1 MAAIQTAANSPA
13 AQWPRRRAANG
24 APQTAAKTGSQAG
37 RVSLSAA
44 LSALQARHD
53 FAMDL
58 IAAKSINTCDGGVF
72 RGVEFAPENGALC
85 ALLRAASPLR
95 RGLRAA
101 IPQAVRHLPVGTKS
115 AARNAAR
122 NVARNA
128 AAGAAKTVLKAGRA
142 PLFAALSALRI
153 GYSFATG
160 LIAAKSIN
168 TCDGGVF
175 RGVEF
180 APKNGALCAPLRAVS
195 PLRRGLRAAIPQAAR
210 HLSVGTKSAARN
222 ATRNV
227 ARNVARNAAAG
238 AAKTVLKAGRAPVS
252 AALSALQARHDF
264 ATGLIAAKSINTC
277 DGGVFRG
284 VKFAPENGAKYAGL
298 RLGGR
303 RQAGSRSARCP

>member
-13 AQWPRRRAANG
+13 AQWPRRRTANG

-37 RVSLSAA
+37 RASLSAA

-53 FAMDL
+53 
-58 IAAKSINTCDGGVF
+58 
-72 RGVEFAPENGALC
+72 
-85 ALLRAASPLR
+85 
-95 RGLRAA
+95 
-101 IPQAVRHLPVGTKS
+101 
-115 AARNAAR
+115 
-122 NVARNA
+122 
-128 AAGAAKTVLKAGRA
+128 
-142 PLFAALSALRI
+142 
-153 GYSFATG
+153 FATG

-180 APKNGALCAPLRAVS
+180 APENGALCAPLRAVS

-222 ATRNV
+222 V

-238 AAKTVLKAGRAPVS
+238 AAKTVLKAGCAPLF

-284 VKFAPENGAKYAGL
+284 SEFAPENGAKYAGL

>member
-37 RVSLSAA
+37 RVPLFAA

-53 FAMDL
+53 FAM
-58 IAAKSINTCDGGVF
+58 
-72 RGVEFAPENGALC
+72 
-85 ALLRAASPLR
+85 
-95 RGLRAA
+95 
-101 IPQAVRHLPVGTKS
+101 
-115 AARNAAR
+115 
-122 NVARNA
+122 
-128 AAGAAKTVLKAGRA
+128 
-142 PLFAALSALRI
+142 
-153 GYSFATG
+153 G

-175 RGVEF
+175 RGAEF
-180 APKNGALCAPLRAVS
+180 APENGALCALLRAVS

-227 ARNVARNAAAG
+227 ARNVARNAAAD
-238 AAKTVLKAGRAPVS
+238 AAKTVLKAGCTPVS

-284 VKFAPENGAKYAGL
+284 GEFAPENGAKYAGL

-303 RQAGSRSARCP
+303 R

>member
-37 RVSLSAA
+37 RVPLFAA

-53 FAMDL
+53 FAMGL

-72 RGVEFAPENGALC
+72 KGAEFAPENGALC
-85 ALLRAASPLR
+85 APLRAASPLR

-101 IPQAVRHLPVGTKS
+101 IPQV
-115 AARNAAR
+115 
-122 NVARNA
+122 
-128 AAGAAKTVLKAGRA
+128 
-142 PLFAALSALRI
+142 
-153 GYSFATG
+153 
-160 LIAAKSIN
+160 
-168 TCDGGVF
+168 
-175 RGVEF
+175 
-180 APKNGALCAPLRAVS
+180 
-195 PLRRGLRAAIPQAAR
+195 AR

-227 ARNVARNAAAG
+227 ARNAAAG
-238 AAKTVLKAGRAPVS
+238 AAKTVLKAGCAPLF

-264 ATGLIAAKSINTC
+264 AMGLIAAKSINTC

-284 VKFAPENGAKYAGL
+284 AEFAPENGAKYAGL

-303 RQAGSRSARCP
+303 R